1 MNHLHGKLSFCCPI
15 GPAPQVIEDQV
26 QQHHIDNNG
35 PVVQPAVIQPQ
46 VSPQPN
52 PTISPHDNPK
62 PASAVDAFMDIVPHN
77 TNDTSGIVQVDM
89 EDDPNGQISLALQQ
103 DQMVGSLGVAGI
115 SSRGAVIALGL
126 GLSVTALLLLFV
138 GCRLRTVKT
147 RLRRGRPLTTG
158 EADYLI
164 NGMYL

>member
-1 MNHLHGKLSFCCPI
+1 MK
-15 GPAPQVIEDQV
+15 
-26 QQHHIDNNG
+26 DNQ
-35 PVVQPAVIQPQ
+35 PVVNHPVVNQPVESNQAESDTVQDAP
-46 VSPQPN
+46 S
-52 PTISPHDNPK
+52 NPK
-62 PASAVDAFMDIVPHN
+62 PASAVDAFLAPSKDLN
-77 TNDTSGIVQVDM
+77 GTAGIVRVNIEDSPEVQV
-89 EDDPNGQISLALQQ
+89 SLALQQ
-103 DQMVGSLGVAGI
+103 EQSDSSHLAANF